1 MPSNPWLKD
10 LCKYQLS
17 SLTFPTEPPPHVLGL
32 RPMPVSDFQMGRA
45 TQGGKEDV
53 QGHTEFTRA
62 ELITGFQIS
71 YSLGPE
77 LTDKPAASLDETEV
91 CQLSKLCRKH

>member
-1 MPSNPWLKD
+1 MFKV
-10 LCKYQLS
+10 
-17 SLTFPTEPPPHVLGL
+17 TL
-32 RPMPVSDFQMGRA
+32 RVCRGRA
-45 TQGGKEDV
+45 NNRISD
-53 QGHTEFTRA
+53 
-62 ELITGFQIS
+62 S

>member
-32 RPMPVSDFQMGRA
+32 CPMPVSDFQMGRA
-45 TQGGKEDV
+45 TQGGKEDG
-53 QGHTEFTRA
+53 QGHTESLQGQSSQQNFRF
-62 ELITGFQIS
+62 LI
-71 YSLGPE
+71 P
-77 LTDKPAASLDETEV
+77 
-91 CQLSKLCRKH
+91 